1 MTTYTHGGIS
11 PYIRAA
17 SALRATMPTGSG
29 GQSRVRSRRV
39 RARRCERSGFTVS
52 GPFRVSFSIHGRRQS
67 GLGRPRVR
75 GEDEGIVRSD
85 EIKRGVA
92 RAPHRSLLRALGVS
106 DAEMERPFIGIAN
119 AYSEVVPG
127 HMHLGGIVEAVKAGV
142 RSAGGV
148 PMEFGVMG
156 ICDGLA
162 MNHLGM
168 NYSLPSR
175 ELIADTV
182 ESMTIAHAFDAIV
195 LVPCCDKIV
204 PGMLMAAMRLN
215 VPAIMVGGGPMLAGR
230 LEKRTLDL
238 NSVFE
243 AVGQHQAGT
252 IDDDEL
258 KAIECGACPTCGSC
272 SGMFTANSMNCL
284 AEITGMALPG
294 NGTIPAPYSERIRF
308 AKQTGE
314 KIMDVLAADR
324 RPRDIFTDVA
334 VGNAL
339 AADASLGCSTNTVLH
354 LAAIATEA
362 GLEFDLRRINEV
374 AARVPHIC
382 KIAPAGTHHMEDLYF
397 AGGIQAVMNRL
408 IAAGLMD
415 GSALSVAGG
424 TVGEAVAGARVLDD
438 EVIRPLDRPWHATGG
453 LAVLFGNLAP
463 EGAVV
468 KEGAVADEML
478 RHTGPAR
485 VFESEKEAVA
495 AISARDI
502 ADGSVVVIRG
512 EGPKGAPG
520 MPEML
525 SATSMLAGQGRDKDV
540 ALITDGRFSG
550 ATRGAAI
557 GHVAPEAFAGGV
569 IGLLRD
575 GDTISIDIP
584 ARSLTLDV
592 SEEEIARRRAAQ
604 PPITPRAGV
613 FGYLA
618 RYVKLVSGAEKGA
631 VLR

>member
-1 MTTYTHGGIS
+1 
-11 PYIRAA
+11 
-17 SALRATMPTGSG
+17 
-29 GQSRVRSRRV
+29 V
-39 RARRCERSGFTVS
+39 VS
-52 GPFRVSFSIHGRRQS
+52 
-67 GLGRPRVR
+67 
-75 GEDEGIVRSD
+75 VRSD
-85 EIKRGVA
+85 EIKHGVA

-119 AYSEVVPG
+119 SFSEVVPG
-127 HMHLGGIVEAVKAGV
+127 HMHLRSIVEAVKAGV

-148 PMEFGVMG
+148 PFEFGVMG
-156 ICDGLA
+156 ICDGIA
-162 MNHLGM
+162 MNHTGM

-182 ESMTIAHAFDAIV
+182 ESMTIAHAFDAMV
-195 LVPCCDKIV
+195 LVPTCDKIV
-204 PGMLMAAMRLN
+204 PGMLMAAMRTN
-215 VPAIMVGGGPMLAGR
+215 VPAVMVGGGPMLAGK
-230 LEKRTLDL
+230 LDGRTIDL

-243 AVGQHQAGT
+243 AVGQHQAGK
-252 IDDDEL
+252 IDDAGL
-258 KAIECGACPTCGSC
+258 KAVECNACPTCGSC

-284 AEITGMALPG
+284 AEVIGMALPG
-294 NGTIPAPYSERIRF
+294 NGTIPAAYSERLRF
-308 AKQTGE
+308 AKDAGA
-314 KIMDVLAADR
+314 KVMDVLAADL
-324 RPRDIFTDVA
+324 RPRDLLTDAA

-339 AADASLGCSTNTVLH
+339 AADASMGCSTNTVLH

-374 AARVPHIC
+374 AAGVPHIC
-382 KIAPAGTHHMEDLYF
+382 KLAPAGEYHMEDLYR
-397 AGGIQAVMNRL
+397 AGGVQALMNQL

-415 GSALSVAGG
+415 GAALSVAGG
-424 TVGEAVAGARVLDD
+424 TIAEAVAGARVADAD
-438 EVIRPLDRPWHATGG
+438 VIRPLDKPYHATGG
-453 LAVLFGNLAP
+453 LAVLFGNLAA

-478 RHTGPAR
+478 RHSGPAQ

-495 AISARDI
+495 AIAKGDI
-502 ADGSVVVIRG
+502 VDGSVVVIRG

-557 GHVAPEAFAGGV
+557 GHVAPEAHAGGL
-569 IGLLRD
+569 IGLVQD

-584 ARSLTLDV
+584 ARSLTLEV
-592 SEEEIARRRAAQ
+592 SDEEIARRRAAC
-604 PPITPRAGV
+604 PPWKPRDGV
-613 FGYLA
+613 TGYLA

>member
-1 MTTYTHGGIS
+1 
-11 PYIRAA
+11 
-17 SALRATMPTGSG
+17 
-29 GQSRVRSRRV
+29 
-39 RARRCERSGFTVS
+39 
-52 GPFRVSFSIHGRRQS
+52 
-67 GLGRPRVR
+67 
-75 GEDEGIVRSD
+75 VRSD
-85 EIKRGVA
+85 EIKHGVA

-119 AYSEVVPG
+119 SFSDVVPG
-127 HMHLGGIVEAVKAGV
+127 HMHLRTIVDAVKAGV

-148 PMEFGVMG
+148 PFEFGVMG
-156 ICDGLA
+156 ICDGIA
-162 MNHLGM
+162 MNHVGM

-182 ESMTIAHAFDAIV
+182 ESMTIAHAFDAVV
-195 LVPCCDKIV
+195 LVPTCDKIV
-204 PGMLMAAMRLN
+204 PGMLMAAMRTN
-215 VPAIMVGGGPMLAGR
+215 VPAVMVGGGPMLAG
-230 LEKRTLDL
+230 KLDGRAIDL
-238 NSVFE
+238 TTVFE
-243 AVGQHQAGT
+243 GVGRHQAGT
-252 IDDDEL
+252 LDDEGL
-258 KAIECGACPTCGSC
+258 KALECNACPTCGSC

-284 AEITGMALPG
+284 AEVIGMALPG
-294 NGTIPAPYSERIRF
+294 NGTIPAAYSERIRF
-308 AKQTGE
+308 AKDAGA
-314 KIMDVLAADR
+314 KVMDVLAADL
-324 RPRDIFTDVA
+324 RPRDLLTDAA

-374 AARVPHIC
+374 AANVPHLC
-382 KIAPAGTHHMEDLYF
+382 KLAPAGAHHMEDLYQ
-397 AGGIQAVMNRL
+397 AGGVQALMKQL

-415 GSALSVAGG
+415 GAALSVAGG
-424 TVGEAVAGARVLDD
+424 TIAAAVGGARVLDAD
-438 EVIRPLDRPWHATGG
+438 VIRPLDKAYHATGG

-463 EGAVV
+463 DGAVV

-478 RHTGPAR
+478 CHSGPAQ
-485 VFESEKEAVA
+485 VFESEKDAVA
-495 AISARDI
+495 AIAAGDI
-502 ADGSVVVIRG
+502 VDGSVVVIRG

-557 GHVAPEAFAGGV
+557 GHVAPEAHAGGL
-569 IGLLRD
+569 IGLVQD

-584 ARSLTLDV
+584 ARSLALEV
-592 SEEEIARRRAAQ
+592 PEEEIARRRAAC
-604 PPITPRAGV
+604 PPWKPRAGV
-613 FGYLA
+613 TGYLA

>member
-1 MTTYTHGGIS
+1 
-11 PYIRAA
+11 
-17 SALRATMPTGSG
+17 
-29 GQSRVRSRRV
+29 
-39 RARRCERSGFTVS
+39 
-52 GPFRVSFSIHGRRQS
+52 
-67 GLGRPRVR
+67 
-75 GEDEGIVRSD
+75 VRSD

-92 RAPHRSLLRALGVS
+92 RAPHRSLLRALAVT
-106 DAEMERPFIGIAN
+106 DAEMERPFVGVVN
-119 AYSEVVPG
+119 SFSEVVPG
-127 HMHLGGIVEAVKAGV
+127 HMHLRTIVDAVKAGV
-142 RSAGGV
+142 RSNGGV
-148 PMEFGVMG
+148 PFEFGVMG
-156 ICDGLA
+156 ICDGIA
-162 MNHLGM
+162 MNHRGM
-168 NYSLPSR
+168 LYSLPSR

-182 ESMTIAHAFDAIV
+182 ESMTIAHAFDALV

-215 VPAIMVGGGPMLAGR
+215 VPAIMIGGGPMLAGK
-230 LEKRTLDL
+230 LGERTLDL

-243 AVGQHQAGT
+243 AVGQHQAGV
-252 IDDDEL
+252 IDDEGL
-258 KAIECGACPTCGSC
+258 KAVECGACPTCGSC

-294 NGTIPAPYSERIRF
+294 NGTIPAVYSERIRL
-308 AKQTGE
+308 AKEAGAQV
-314 KIMDVLAADR
+314 MDVLARDLK
-324 RPRDIFTDVA
+324 PRDIFTDVA

-362 GLEFDLRRINEV
+362 GLHFDLDQINEV

-382 KIAPAGTHHMEDLYF
+382 KIAPAGTHHMEDLYQ

-408 IAAGLMD
+408 IGAGLMD
-415 GSALSVAGG
+415 GSAFSVAGG
-424 TVGEAVAGARVLDD
+424 TVGEAVANARVLDD
-438 EVIRPLDRPWHATGG
+438 RVIRPLDDPWHATGG

-463 EGAVV
+463 SGAVV

-478 RHTGPAR
+478 RHRGPAR
-485 VFESEKEAVA
+485 VFESEAEAVA
-495 AISARDI
+495 AIGARDI

-557 GHVAPEAFAGGV
+557 GHVSPEAYAGGPIAAV
-569 IGLLRD
+569 RD

-584 ARSLTLDV
+584 ARSLTLEL
-592 SEEEIARRRAAQ
+592 SEEEIARRLADWQ
-604 PPITPRAGV
+604 PAPRDGV
-613 FGYLA
+613 TGYLA
-618 RYVKLVSGAEKGA
+618 RYVRLVSGAEKGA
-631 VLR
+631 VLQ